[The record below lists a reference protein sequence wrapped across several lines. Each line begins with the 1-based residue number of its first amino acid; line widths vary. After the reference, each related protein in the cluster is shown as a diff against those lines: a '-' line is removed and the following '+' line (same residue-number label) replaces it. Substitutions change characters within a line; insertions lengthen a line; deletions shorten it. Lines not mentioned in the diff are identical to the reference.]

1 MKVVKMSLLL
11 LNSILLYS
19 GYAQNNGK
27 MITHIIKP
35 GETISSLSRIYH
47 VKKDDIFKLNN
58 LNDRTVLHIGQ
69 KIIVPTGK
77 SSPAAETPTSAP
89 IVANKISTQ
98 NSDKKKHL
106 VVAGDNLSR
115 IARQYHVS
123 EQQIK
128 EWNGL
133 KNDIIRA
140 GSYLIVSDAAIT
152 EKTATVKTEVKQPV
166 VTEVKPTVVET
177 KPVVEPVKKAEP
189 VVTAAA
195 PAKPVVIEQPTEKEV
210 KPLPTPAKTS
220 NTTKQTVDV
229 FEKQFVSSQNSVEGL
244 SGTFKTIAGWQD
256 KKYYVLLNNVQ
267 SGSVVRVSAN
277 NKSVYAKVLGPL
289 PNIKEDNNLAL
300 RVSNA
305 TAAALGATENK
316 FTAKVE
322 Y

>member
-1 MKVVKMSLLL
+1 MKVVKVSLFLL
-11 LNSILLYS
+11 GSIIAFS
-19 GYAQNNGK
+19 IYAQNNGK

-35 GETISSLSRIYH
+35 GETISSLSRIYQ

-77 SSPAAETPTSAP
+77 SIPTVVAAPAQVNTNKVPTQSL
-89 IVANKISTQ
+89 
-98 NSDKKKHL
+98 DKNKHL

-115 IARQYHVS
+115 IAKQYKVS

-128 EWNGL
+128 DWNGL
-133 KNDIIRA
+133 KNDIIKA
-140 GSYLIVSDAAIT
+140 GSYLIVSGVDRT
-152 EKTATVKTEVKQPV
+152 EKPVVKADVKPEIKPTVSEVKPVIVEPTKKVEPV
-166 VTEVKPTVVET
+166 VVATPTVKPTV
-177 KPVVEPVKKAEP
+177 
-189 VVTAAA
+189 
-195 PAKPVVIEQPTEKEV
+195 IEQQPATSIKV
-210 KPLPTPAKTS
+210 TTPK
-220 NTTKQTVDV
+220 NDF

-256 KKYYVLLNNVQ
+256 KKYYVLLSNVQ
-267 SGSVVRVSAN
+267 SGVIVKVSAN
-277 NKSVYAKVLGPL
+277 NKTVYAKVLGPL

-316 FTAKVE
+316 FNAKVE
-322 Y
+322 F

>member
-1 MKVVKMSLLL
+1 MKVVKISLFLL
-11 LNSILLYS
+11 ASIMASS
-19 GYAQNNGK
+19 GYAQNGGK

-77 SSPAAETPTSAP
+77 SAPTPTVAAAP
-89 IVANKISTQ
+89 TPVITNKVPTP
-98 NSDKKKHL
+98 NFDGNKHL

-115 IARQYHVS
+115 IAKQYKVS

-128 EWNGL
+128 DWNGL
-133 KNDIIRA
+133 KNDIIKA
-140 GSYLIVSDAAIT
+140 GSYLIIAGTDGT
-152 EKTATVKTEVKQPV
+152 EKPPV
-166 VTEVKPTVVET
+166 VKAEVKPVIKGTKSVVDDV
-177 KPVVEPVKKAEP
+177 KPIVVEPTKKAEP
-189 VVTAAA
+189 VVVAT
-195 PAKPVVIEQPTEKEV
+195 PNVKPTVIEQQPAPSV
-210 KPLPTPAKTS
+210 KVTTPK
-220 NTTKQTVDV
+220 NDF

-256 KKYYVLLNNVQ
+256 KKYYVLLSNVQ
-267 SGSVVRVSAN
+267 SGSIVKVSAN
-277 NKSVYAKVLGPL
+277 NKTVYAKVLGPL

-316 FTAKVE
+316 FNAKVE
-322 Y
+322 F